1 MDITD
6 SRPGQCI
13 DCTLPSPR
21 HPVDSTQPLVR
32 ANAWIVLIGMYAG
45 AKKNG
50 NDADGYSRPGQC
62 MDNTDPRPRQCVVIT
77 HLRPRQ
83 CMDSTHPR
91 PGQCMDSNH
100 PGPGRCMDSI
110 YRRLFAVIVFRAVS
124 APSRC
129 VCVLFRFRAATPR
142 RFRAVPPRPN

>member
-62 MDNTDPRPRQCVVIT
+62 MD
-77 HLRPRQ
+77 
-83 CMDSTHPR
+83 
-91 PGQCMDSNH
+91 SNH
-100 PGPGRCMDSI
+100 PGPGRCMDST